1 MKFIEVAG
9 KKFKLAS
16 RFARLFAFLID
27 GMLVAGVLSILVF
40 LFDAMGS
47 GIGPSLIRIG
57 LLSALLWTLGPKTK
71 ITQVADESAF
81 PLVQMSIIALFGPW
95 LNYGLDTLLWG
106 GTAIGAAILFFMDGF
121 GDGQGPGKKLLS
133 LQVLR
138 LKNGKPCSFK
148 DSFVRRLAGIFQ
160 PLDFFWTLG
169 EKKQRMG
176 DKLAETVVVKLE
188 TELEKI
194 EVETEDPEKVLE
206 NTIVE
211 MTNRLS
217 DARQKVDASVG
228 VEELFQNAYEGAIA
242 QASEWQERAV
252 INLKAGHEDLAR
264 EDLEKRNE
272 YRRLA
277 DKYKTQWEDQKQ
289 VVQAL
294 SNLLEHLQQ
303 KMMEAEGEK
312 TSVIAKHR
320 NINAEAHLRE
330 MLKEIQD
337 NKAFE
342 TLVKMEQDASEASTL
357 AKAAAEVDVAYQ
369 DTKLEREFASY
380 AEEAS
385 LDKDLNELKAKL
397 QK

>member
-1 MKFIEVAG
+1 MKFIEIAG

-16 RFARLFAFLID
+16 RWARLSAFFID

-47 GIGPSLIRIG
+47 GIGPSLIQIG

-71 ITQVADESAF
+71 IHEDAF
-81 PLVQMSIIALFGPW
+81 PLAQMSIIGLFGPW

-106 GTAIGAAILFFMDGF
+106 SATIGAAILFFIDGF
-121 GDGQGPGKKLLS
+121 SDGQGPGKKLLS

-148 DSFVRRLAGIFQ
+148 DSFVRRLTSIFQ
-160 PLDFFWTLG
+160 PLDSFWAFG
-169 EKKQRMG
+169 KQRQRMG
-176 DKLAETVVVKLE
+176 DKLTETVVVKLAS
-188 TELEKI
+188 ELEAL
-194 EVETEDPEKVLE
+194 ETEDPEKILE
-206 NTIVE
+206 ATIVE

-228 VEELFQNAYEGAIA
+228 VEKLFQNAYEGAIA
-242 QASEWQERAV
+242 QASGWQERAV
-252 INLKAGHEDLAR
+252 INLKAGREDLAR

-303 KMMEAEGEK
+303 KITETEGK
-312 TSVIAKHR
+312 KAVVVAQHR
-320 NINAEAHLRE
+320 NIDAESHIRE

-337 NKAFE
+337 SKAFE
-342 TLVKMEQDASEASTL
+342 TLAKMEQDATEAATL
-357 AKAAAEVDVAYQ
+357 AKTAAEVDVAYQ
-369 DTKLEREFASY
+369 DVKLEREFAGY

-385 LDKDLNELKAKL
+385 IDQDLTQLKTKL
-397 QK
+397 QQ

>member
-9 KKFKLAS
+9 KKLKLAS

-81 PLVQMSIIALFGPW
+81 PLVQISIIALFGPW

-106 GTAIGAAILFFMDGF
+106 GAAIGAAILFFIDGF

-176 DKLAETVVVKLE
+176 DKLAETVVVKLDAVPEALE
-188 TELEKI
+188 T
-194 EVETEDPEKVLE
+194 ETEDPEKILE
-206 NTIVE
+206 NAIVE

-217 DARQKVDASVG
+217 DARQKVDAAVG
-228 VEELFQNAYEGAIA
+228 VEKLFQNAYEGAVA
-242 QASEWQERAV
+242 QAERWQERAI
-252 INLKAGHEDLAR
+252 INLKAGREDLAR
-264 EDLEKRNE
+264 EDLVKRNE
-272 YRRLA
+272 YQQLA
-277 DKYKTQWEDQKQ
+277 DQYKKQGAEQKQ

-294 SNLLEHLQQ
+294 SDLLEHLQQ
-303 KMMEAEGEK
+303 KTMEAEGK
-312 TSVIAKHR
+312 KATVVAQHR
-320 NINAEAHLRE
+320 NIDAEVHLRE
-330 MLKEIQD
+330 MLKEIENNQ
-337 NKAFE
+337 AFE
-342 TLVKMEQDASEASTL
+342 TLANMEKKATEAATL
-357 AKAAAEVDVAYQ
+357 AKAAAEADGAYQ
-369 DTKLEREFASY
+369 SAALEREFSGY

-385 LDKDLNELKAKL
+385 IDKDLTELKAKL
-397 QK
+397 

>member
-1 MKFIEVAG
+1 MKFIEVTG

-27 GMLVAGVLSILVF
+27 GMLVGGLLSILVF

-57 LLSALLWTLGPKTK
+57 LLSALLWILGPKTK
-71 ITQVADESAF
+71 MDEDEAVF
-81 PLVQMSIIALFGPW
+81 PLAQMSIIGLFGPW

-106 GTAIGAAILFFMDGF
+106 GAAIGAAILFFLDGF
-121 GDGQGPGKKLLS
+121 SDGQSPGKKLLS

-138 LKNGKPCSFK
+138 LKNGKPCTFK
-148 DSFVRRLAGIFQ
+148 DSFVRRLTSIFQ
-160 PLDFFWTLG
+160 PLDSLWALG
-169 EKKQRMG
+169 KQRQRMG
-176 DKLAETVVVKLE
+176 DKFAETVVVKLAPESETLE
-188 TELEKI
+188 TETEEPEKILEK
-194 EVETEDPEKVLE
+194 TLL
-206 NTIVE
+206 E

-217 DARQKVDASVG
+217 DARQKVDASAG
-228 VEELFQNAYEGAIA
+228 VEKLFQNAYEGAVA
-242 QASEWQERAV
+242 QASGWQERAV
-252 INLKAGHEDLAR
+252 INLKAGREDLAR

-303 KMMEAEGEK
+303 KTAEAEGK
-312 TSVIAKHR
+312 KAVVVAQHR
-320 NINAEAHLRE
+320 NIDAENHLRE

-337 NKAFE
+337 SKTFE
-342 TLVKMEQDASEASTL
+342 TLAKMERDATEAATL
-357 AKAAAEVDVAYQ
+357 AKAAADIDVGYQ

-380 AEEAS
+380 AEAAS
-385 LDKDLNELKAKL
+385 LDKDLAELKTKL
-397 QK
+397 QS

>member
-1 MKFIEVAG
+1 MKFIEIAD

-71 ITQVADESAF
+71 IHEDAF
-81 PLVQMSIIALFGPW
+81 PLAQMSIIGLFGPW
-95 LNYGLDTLLWG
+95 VTYGLDTLLWG

-121 GDGQGPGKKLLS
+121 GDGQGAGKKLLS

-138 LKNGKPCSFK
+138 LKNGKPCTLK
-148 DSFVRRLAGIFQ
+148 DSFIRRLTSIFQ
-160 PLDFFWTLG
+160 PLDSFWTFG
-169 EKKQRMG
+169 KQRQRMG
-176 DKLAETVVVKLE
+176 DKLAETVVVKL
-188 TELEKI
+188 TPELEAL
-194 EVETEDPEKVLE
+194 ETEDPEKILE
-206 NTIVE
+206 KTIVE

-228 VEELFQNAYEGAIA
+228 VEKLFQNAYEGAIA
-242 QASEWQERAV
+242 QASSWQERAV
-252 INLKAGHEDLAR
+252 INLKAEREDLAR

-277 DKYKTQWEDQKQ
+277 DKYKTQWEEQKQ

-303 KMMEAEGEK
+303 KMTEAEGK
-312 TSVIAKHR
+312 KAVVVAQHR
-320 NINAEAHLRE
+320 NVDAENHIRE

-337 NKAFE
+337 SKTFE
-342 TLVKMEQDASEASTL
+342 TLAKMEQDATEAATL
-357 AKAAAEVDVAYQ
+357 AKAAAEVDVEYQ
-369 DTKLEREFASY
+369 DTKLEREFAGY

-385 LDKDLNELKAKL
+385 IDKDLTELKAKL
-397 QK
+397 QQ